1 MKKVF
6 ASEEEGR
13 GADNTSQKEAIWS
26 DDVVWQRQNL
36 YKIRQNLISKFDNE
50 SWGIF
55 FSKFIFENFF
65 QKFIAEIYFLKL
77 KKKSN
82 FQFLLRIFF

>member
-1 MKKVF
+1 MKKVS

-13 GADNTSQKEAIWS
+13 GADNTSQREAIWS

-50 SWGIF
+50 SSGIF
-55 FSKFIFENFF
+55 FQNLFLKIYFRNLLQKFIF
-65 QKFIAEIYFLKL
+65 
-77 KKKSN
+77 
-82 FQFLLRIFF
+82 